1 MVPPHGVESK
11 GINEKSHD
19 GIVWK
24 ILPLNETQFVTCSND
39 KKISIWASNRE
50 KPLSTIDVNTPV
62 NSICACYVEDE
73 PAYIVAGT
81 FNGGVALV
89 DLKKEKVVCLKDKR
103 HASYVSSVCTFSTF
117 DDKIFCSISADS
129 AVIWQMEGDDF

>member
-1 MVPPHGVESK
+1 MVPPHGVECK
-11 GINEKSHD
+11 VLNEKSHD

-39 KKISIWASNRE
+39 KKISIWANNRE
-50 KPLSTIDVNTPV
+50 KPLSTIDVNTPI

-73 PAYIVAGT
+73 PAFLIAGT
-81 FNGGVALV
+81 FNGGVGLV
-89 DLKKEKVVCLKDKR
+89 DLKKEKLVTLKDKR
-103 HASYVSSVCTFSTF
+103 HQSYVSSVCTLSTF

-129 AVIWQMEGDDF
+129 VVVW